1 MSTAKDSAQS
11 QSLARTQK
19 LKRWLLIAFA
29 VLSVGPFQVLFAYFV
44 DGMSGVNRA
53 LWIHAFALLIAVPA
67 MAAFFLAGC
76 LERAVLRRCP
86 RMSRF
91 TAATLI
97 LLPMIILGTGSGI
110 RLAVWVFR

>member
-1 MSTAKDSAQS
+1 MAH
-11 QSLARTQK
+11 TQELK
-19 LKRWLLIAFA
+19 LWLLIVFA

-44 DGMSGVNRA
+44 DGMSGVKRA
-53 LWIHAFALLIAVPA
+53 LWIYAFVLLIAVPA

-76 LERAVLRRCP
+76 LERAVLRRYT

-97 LLPMIILGTGSGI
+97 LLPMIILATGSGVGPAI
-110 RLAVWVFR
+110 WVFR